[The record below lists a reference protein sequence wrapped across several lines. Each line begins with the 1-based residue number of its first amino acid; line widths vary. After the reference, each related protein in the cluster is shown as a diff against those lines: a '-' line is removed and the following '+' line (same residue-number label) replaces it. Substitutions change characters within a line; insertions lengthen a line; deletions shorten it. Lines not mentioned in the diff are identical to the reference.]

1 MPVHFASRY
10 PSSPTILGPGLQ
22 LSSEKTPVG
31 WVMYGMILRGHV
43 GIIRDYNKQ
52 SIRISLNNQYIM
64 ERKSLFISVA
74 QLREERN
81 VLDI

>member
-1 MPVHFASRY
+1 
-10 PSSPTILGPGLQ
+10 
-22 LSSEKTPVG
+22 
-31 WVMYGMILRGHV
+31 MYGMILRSHV
-43 GIIRDYNKQ
+43 GIIRDYTKQ